1 MPVVL
6 EDLFK
11 VGAHF
16 GHKTRY
22 WNPKMKPYIFGKRNK
37 IHIIN
42 LDKTFRLYQ
51 DAVNFVSKTAA
62 RKGGKVLFVGT
73 KRAAQDIVAE
83 EAQRCG
89 MPYVNHRWLGGMLT
103 NYKTVRQSI
112 KRLKELEKMKE
123 EGVLERLVKKESL
136 MRTREMNKLEL
147 SLGGIKFMGGLPDI
161 VLVIDS
167 DKERIAIEEAKKL
180 GIPVIGIVDTNSNP
194 DDVDYL
200 IPANDDAKRAIRC
213 YLGGIVDAIL
223 DAKVAAQT
231 ESVGYEPSE
240 KKAAK
245 KVEAKI
251 EKKDEKAEKV
261 EESKKVEAK
270 PAAKKAEKAEKVEA
284 KPAAKKAEKKSDEK
298 DS

>member
-1 MPVVL
+1 MPVAL

-11 VGAHF
+11 SGAHF

-51 DAVNFVSKTAA
+51 DAVNFVSKAA
-62 RKGGKVLFVGT
+62 AKKGGKVLFVGT
-73 KRAAQDIVAE
+73 KRAAQEIIAE
-83 EAQRCG
+83 EAQRCS

-123 EGVLERLVKKESL
+123 SGAFERLTKKEGL

-147 SLGGIKFMGGLPDI
+147 CLGGIKFMGGLPD
-161 VLVIDS
+161 VLLVVDS

-180 GIPVIGIVDTNSNP
+180 GIPVIGIVDTNSDP
-194 DDVDYL
+194 DDVDYI

-223 DAKVAAQT
+223 DAKVAAQA
-231 ESVGYEPSE
+231 ESVGYELKETKPA
-240 KKAAK
+240 KKADK
-245 KVEAKI
+245 KA
-251 EKKDEKAEKV
+251 
-261 EESKKVEAK
+261 EAK
-270 PAAKKAEKAEKVEA
+270 PAAKPEEKAEKAED
-284 KPAAKKAEKKSDEK
+284 KPASKKSDDLEQKADKKADKK

>member
-11 VGAHF
+11 AGAHF

-51 DAVNFVSKTAA
+51 DAVNFVSKAA
-62 RKGGKVLFVGT
+62 AKKGGKVLFVGT
-73 KRAAQDIVAE
+73 KRAAQEIVAE
-83 EAQRCG
+83 EAKRCN

-103 NYKTVRQSI
+103 NYKTVRKSI

-123 EGVLERLVKKESL
+123 DGAFERLTKKEGL

-147 SLGGIKFMGGLPDI
+147 CLGGIKFMGGLPD
-161 VLVIDS
+161 VLLVVDS

-180 GIPVIGIVDTNSNP
+180 GIPVIGIVDTNSDP
-194 DDVDYL
+194 DDVDYI

-223 DAKVAAQT
+223 DAKVAAQA
-231 ESVGYEPSE
+231 ESVGYELKETKPA
-240 KKAAK
+240 KKADK
-245 KVEAKI
+245 
-251 EKKDEKAEKV
+251 KAEKA
-261 EESKKVEAK
+261 EAK
-270 PAAKKAEKAEKVEA
+270 PAAKPEEKAEKAEA
-284 KPAAKKAEKKSDEK
+284 KPASKKSDDLEQKADKKADKK